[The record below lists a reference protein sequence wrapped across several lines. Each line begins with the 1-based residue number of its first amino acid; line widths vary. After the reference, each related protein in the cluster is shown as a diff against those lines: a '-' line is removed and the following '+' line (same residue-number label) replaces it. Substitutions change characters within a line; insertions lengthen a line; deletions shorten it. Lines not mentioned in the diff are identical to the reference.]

1 MKKISIPL
9 LKWYSLYKRDLP
21 WRHTKDPYLIWL
33 SEIILQQTRVAQGK
47 DYYLRFSKTFPNPI
61 SLATAT
67 EDQVLKLWQGLGYYS
82 RARNLHA
89 AAKSMKGVF
98 PHTYEGVR
106 ALKGVG
112 DYTAA
117 AICSIAYNM
126 PYAVVDGNVYRVL
139 SRVFGIDTPIDSHNG
154 KKEFSTL
161 AQEQLDKKNAG
172 EYNQAIMDFGATVCT
187 PQVPQCK
194 GCPLAKQ
201 CVARRENRTEELPV
215 KEKKTK
221 LSTRYFHY
229 IYVEQ
234 GNCIYLHKRGGGDIW
249 QNLYE
254 LPLFETST
262 EKRPK
267 VAWLKGAELTPM
279 GTLKHVLSHQIIYG
293 SIYKVELPP
302 SRKLPMELIKI
313 KKKDLKKYA
322 IPRLVQKLLEK
333 IKTES

>member
-1 MKKISIPL
+1 MKKISAPL
-9 LKWYSLYKRDLP
+9 LKWYSQYKRDLP
-21 WRHTKDPYLIWL
+21 WRRTKDPYLIWL
-33 SEIILQQTRVAQGK
+33 SEIILQQTRVAQGTE
-47 DYYLRFSKTFPNPI
+47 YYLRFAKTFPTPS
-61 SLATAT
+61 SLASAT
-67 EDQVLKLWQGLGYYS
+67 EDKVLKLWQGLGYYS

-89 AAKSMKGVF
+89 AAKSMRGKF
-98 PHTYEGVR
+98 PRTYEGVR

-139 SRVFGIDTPIDSHNG
+139 SRVFGIDTPIDSTDG
-154 KKEFSTL
+154 KKQFSTL
-161 AQEQLDKKNAG
+161 AQAQLDKENAS

-187 PQVPQCK
+187 PQSPQCAK
-194 GCPLAKQ
+194 CPLAAQ
-201 CVARRENRTEELPV
+201 CVARRENRVEELPV

-221 LSTRYFHY
+221 LSMRYFHY

-234 GNCIYLHKRGGGDIW
+234 GNFIYLHKRGGGDIW

-254 LPLFETST
+254 LPLVETPT
-262 EKRPK
+262 EKKPK
-267 VAWLKGAELTPM
+267 IAWLKGATLTPA

-293 SIYKVELPP
+293 TIYKVKLPP
-302 SRKLPMELIKI
+302 SAKLPTEFIKI
-313 KKKDLKKYA
+313 KKSDLKKYA

-333 IKTES
+333 I